1 MVLPICVATLSG
13 PSAQMLRAVY
23 KDNVL
28 VMGNVTKYSP
38 NLADINGQLVPSLS
52 TYVNKGMVSLVDEVS
67 GDVSKATGANRVR
80 LSDKHNGGHPVISVA
95 LDRYNE
101 LKRTN
106 AIITPKDG
114 ASRFDIPHSIVDVS
128 YNSNGEPVYN
138 IAWAELRPEHIL
150 TILCCYGTFY
160 QPVGSAGYF
169 KRMMSALHSDK
180 SDARHGPD
188 WITQSVQ
195 AKHTPVATLTG
206 QRMDD
211 KDTIIL

>member
-1 MVLPICVATLSG
+1 MVLPICVTTLSG
-13 PSAQMLRAVY
+13 PNAQMLRAIY

-28 VMGNVTKYSP
+28 VMGSAIKYPP
-38 NLADINGQLVPSLS
+38 NLSDINSQLVPALLG
-52 TYVNKGMVSLVDEVS
+52 YVNKGMVSLVDEVS

-80 LSDKHNGGHPVISVA
+80 LSDKHTNGHPVISVA

-114 ASRFDIPHSIVDVS
+114 GSRFDIPPSIIDVS

-169 KRMMSALHSDK
+169 KRMMSALYPDRK
-180 SDARHGPD
+180 DATQIPA
-188 WITQSVQ
+188 WITTAAIESHEPT
-195 AKHTPVATLTG
+195 ASLAGDKA
-206 QRMDD
+206 DD
-211 KDTIIL
+211 EGTVFL

>member
-1 MVLPICVATLSG
+1 MVLPICVTTLSG
-13 PSAQMLRAVY
+13 PSALLLRAVY

-28 VMGNVTKYSP
+28 VMGSAIKY
-38 NLADINGQLVPSLS
+38 APSLS
-52 TYVNKGMVSLVDEVS
+52 DINTKLVPALLGYVDKGMLSLVDEVS

-80 LSDKHNGGHPVISVA
+80 LSDKHTNGHPVISVA

-114 ASRFDIPHSIVDVS
+114 GSRFDIPPSIIDVS

-169 KRMMSALHSDK
+169 KRMLSALYPDKNESTQRPAWITSAAMNSDK
-180 SDARHGPD
+180 PEASLAGEKSDDEG
-188 WITQSVQ
+188 
-195 AKHTPVATLTG
+195 
-206 QRMDD
+206 
-211 KDTIIL
+211 TIFL